1 MYGMQQQ
8 HRMNRL
14 VVLLVALL
22 LSNVA
27 AFACAAAYAFCID
40 CPQHPPV
47 ACVDPCTT
55 ADAVTSKPSAEVL
68 DTTYRPIVY
77 ASPPIAT
84 DPPFGLSA
92 VGVAATEVADLP
104 PVLPLNLRF
113 CVFLN

>member
-1 MYGMQQQ
+1 
-8 HRMNRL
+8 
-14 VVLLVALL
+14 
-22 LSNVA
+22 
-27 AFACAAAYAFCID
+27 
-40 CPQHPPV
+40 
-47 ACVDPCTT
+47 
-55 ADAVTSKPSAEVL
+55 VL
-68 DTTYRPIVY
+68 DTTYRSIVY